1 MTEVI
6 GIQTWRICRMVFR
19 GACVRCVCMY
29 LVGYILPGKCN
40 HVPLHLISCVV
51 ILQVMPLD
59 VATTL
64 WRASV
69 PVSSLFNAYDMMNQD
84 VPSSQ
89 PTRKLRRLE
98 VTVQCLRWMG
108 EGNQVRYWLD
118 YFWWGIVTA
127 LFDFL

>member
-1 MTEVI
+1 
-6 GIQTWRICRMVFR
+6 MVHASDVFLCSWLAIYYR
-19 GACVRCVCMY
+19 GSV
-29 LVGYILPGKCN
+29 ILP
-40 HVPLHLISCVV
+40 PSHLNSYFV

-59 VATTL
+59 VATVL

-69 PVSSLFNAYDMMNQD
+69 PVSSLFNVYDMMNQD
-84 VPSSQ
+84 IPSSQ

-118 YFWWGIVTA
+118 YFWWGFVTA
-127 LFDFL
+127 LLTALFAFVGLI